1 VKGEAAEGGSIR
13 SERTASSWPDTDS
26 CCAEEWVK
34 KWSPPPPEHEPP
46 LRRKAQHYV
55 LRCIGCGTLYTRDKV
70 SAWSIYH
77 VVDAERT
84 TGVRPAPYS
93 KKAPYRDAAAIRR
106 IAHSPG

>member
-1 VKGEAAEGGSIR
+1 MAASR

-34 KWSPPPPEHEPP
+34 KWSPPPPPEHKPP

-70 SAWSIYH
+70 SAWDIDH
-77 VVDAERT
+77 VYDAERT
-84 TGVRPAPYS
+84 TGVRPAPYA
-93 KKAPYRDAAAIRR
+93 KKAPYRDAAAVRR
-106 IAHSPG
+106 IAHPPG